1 MARPI
6 AALQVEITTRCFLHC
21 TFCPHETLRAQ
32 WRAEDMSLATFQR
45 LVPAFRLAKFVHLQ
59 GWGEPLLHPDALRM
73 VEMALDLRT
82 ALPAWHLCI
91 IP

>member
-1 MARPI
+1 
-6 AALQVEITTRCFLHC
+6 
-21 TFCPHETLRAQ
+21 
-32 WRAEDMSLATFQR
+32 MSLATFQR
-45 LVPAFRLAKFVHLQ
+45 LAPAFRLAKFVHLQ
-59 GWGEPLLHPDALRM
+59 GWGEPLLHADALRM

>member
-1 MARPI
+1 
-6 AALQVEITTRCFLHC
+6 
-21 TFCPHETLRAQ
+21 
-32 WRAEDMSLATFQR
+32 MSLATFQR